1 MNYISLFRNLKS
13 REIDEFK
20 IYIENLQ
27 DYESTILIH
36 DIPFQK
42 YKIEYVVDNKYT
54 FLSIKT
60 NDENHYFNLLLNHNY
75 LMLRN
80 NLNLQ
85 TLDYYKED
93 VFKKRVLKIVKD
105 LNDLFPSLFYIN

>member
-1 MNYISLFRNLKS
+1 MNYISLFRNLKQP
-13 REIDEFK
+13 EIIEFK
-20 IYIENLQ
+20 KYIEKLE

-42 YKIEYVVDNKYT
+42 YKIDYEVNNKFTY
-54 FLSIKT
+54 LSIKT
-60 NDENHYFNLLLNHNY
+60 NDETHYFNLLLDDNY

-85 TLDYYKED
+85 TLDYYQED
-93 VFKKRVLKIVKD
+93 VFKKRVQKIVKD